1 MCCVHTQNIV
11 YIPYTQRRDVRT
23 KQSEMA
29 KQPILKELEYFVN
42 GATAA
47 STINPSGLSHLV
59 HCGFNLLHNLPA
71 SKDAVFEYFTI
82 FFDASVAG
90 YVKLMEVSGDVDG
103 GVDVDVD
110 AVNG

>member
-1 MCCVHTQNIV
+1 MCIHKI
-11 YIPYTQRRDVRT
+11 YTQRVKTIRAYAR
-23 KQSEMA
+23 QLEMA

-59 HCGFNLLHNLPA
+59 HYGLNLLHNLPA

-90 YVKLMEVSGDVDG
+90 YVKLMEVSADN
-103 GVDVDVD
+103 D
-110 AVNG
+110 AV